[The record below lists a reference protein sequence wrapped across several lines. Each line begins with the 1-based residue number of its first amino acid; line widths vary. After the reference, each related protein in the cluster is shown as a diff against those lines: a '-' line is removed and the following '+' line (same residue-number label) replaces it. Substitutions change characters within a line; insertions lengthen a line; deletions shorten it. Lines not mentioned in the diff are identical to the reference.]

1 MVHSLAWSAS
11 GRLLAAGLGDGNI
24 PIFSMENRTLVQT
37 GYLPEGHDSS
47 VAHVCFPNFCGGSE
61 RILLSGGSDG
71 AILCWDIGP
80 NVLDSKDPVVPS
92 QIFPESLLSQR
103 RDRDDSMMMDEQ
115 PMDELQGL
123 SRRTQEL
130 SLDQPKILFGI
141 PHGRKVNWMTTSK
154 QSVFVADT
162 SNDITAYTIPL
173 Q

>member
-1 MVHSLAWSAS
+1 
-11 GRLLAAGLGDGNI
+11 
-24 PIFSMENRTLVQT
+24 
-37 GYLPEGHDSS
+37 
-47 VAHVCFPNFCGGSE
+47 
-61 RILLSGGSDG
+61 
-71 AILCWDIGP
+71 
-80 NVLDSKDPVVPS
+80 VPS

-103 RDRDDSMMMDEQ
+103 RDRDDSMMMDEE